1 MTLRDETMRD
11 PSDTAHAL
19 AAVKVLSSK
28 SSQNTPSMTQ
38 MGSGT
43 FIPHRDSVRGFIY
56 DVETGKLRE
65 VA

>member
-1 MTLRDETMRD
+1 MGVTFERKWTLRGT
-11 PSDTAHAL
+11 
-19 AAVKVLSSK
+19 VLPSK